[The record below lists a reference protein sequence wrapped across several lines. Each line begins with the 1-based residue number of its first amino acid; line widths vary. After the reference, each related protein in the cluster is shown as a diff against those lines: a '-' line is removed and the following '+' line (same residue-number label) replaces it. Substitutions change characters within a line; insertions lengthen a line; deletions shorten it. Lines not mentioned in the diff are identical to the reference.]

1 MYFDLL
7 TPGNTEFVQS
17 IGRILGYKS
26 TRLSNVIS
34 AFEAAQKVFNQ
45 ASLLTLL
52 NALQAWRVQDPQEFA
67 NRGGSNGVAYRL
79 WMETKQFLANRYNQR
94 FTQPNPPMSTTCP
107 GTELLGIYVPEGEG
121 HVKICHAFA
130 YRWAIAAGKMTE
142 SPALPARKRSGSYN
156 AANVTPVLYPAGFT
170 GYASVRVGGAMQTQ
184 PGDIIAMFD
193 NPNPP
198 QPMKLGHSLIA
209 ETASIWFSANNAG
222 TFGVG
227 TGRTRID
234 TASAFP
240 VIAGFQVGWVGTGN
254 QWMRPDGQIVHVV
267 YRRIP

>member
-26 TRLSNVIS
+26 TRLSNNVIS

-52 NALQAWRVQDPQEFA
+52 NAHCRLGEYRTRREFA

-79 WMETKQFLANRYNQR
+79 WMETKQFLASSYNQR

-121 HVKICHAFA
+121 RTSRGCHAFA
-130 YRWAIAAGKMTE
+130 L
-142 SPALPARKRSGSYN
+142 SL
-156 AANVTPVLYPAGFT
+156 
-170 GYASVRVGGAMQTQ
+170 GYCSRQDDRISRATCS
-184 PGDIIAMFD
+184 
-193 NPNPP
+193 
-198 QPMKLGHSLIA
+198 KK
-209 ETASIWFSANNAG
+209 IW
-222 TFGVG
+222 
-227 TGRTRID
+227 
-234 TASAFP
+234 
-240 VIAGFQVGWVGTGN
+240 QL
-254 QWMRPDGQIVHVV
+254 
-267 YRRIP
+267 